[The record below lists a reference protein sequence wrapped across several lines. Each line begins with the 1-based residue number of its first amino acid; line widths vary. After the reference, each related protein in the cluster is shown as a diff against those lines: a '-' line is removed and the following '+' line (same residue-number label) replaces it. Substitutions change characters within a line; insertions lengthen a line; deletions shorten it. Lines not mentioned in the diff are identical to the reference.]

1 MVWRNGKRHP
11 PLHMLVRRLA
21 NKKVEKHIYEA
32 DASDREGEHAGVYH
46 LAASVLP
53 LGVVD
58 DKQVCLLS

>member
-1 MVWRNGKRHP
+1 
-11 PLHMLVRRLA
+11 MLVRRLA